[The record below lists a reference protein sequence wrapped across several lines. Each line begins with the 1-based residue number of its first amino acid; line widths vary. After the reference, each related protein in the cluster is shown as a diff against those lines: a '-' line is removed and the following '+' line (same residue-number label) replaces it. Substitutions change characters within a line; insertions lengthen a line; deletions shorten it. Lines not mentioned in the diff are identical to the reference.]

1 MPFLFL
7 GNGGVTSVKVMLRLK
22 QDSRVCA
29 INVIKISHLIIY
41 MPFITLF
48 FYWHALKTCWHFS
61 HYYETPFMKHHSSR
75 STILLPVF
83 VPAAVIM
90 LLLVIGTAVNPAAA
104 GALFSTVLA
113 FITETFGWFYM
124 LAVAIFLVFIVA
136 LAFSSYGSI
145 KLGPDHA
152 EAEYKFLEWFAM
164 LFSAGYGIALLFY
177 GVAEPV
183 THFASPPLSQPQTIA
198 AAKEAMQIAYFHWG
212 FHIWAIYG
220 VVGLSLAYFSFR
232 HGLPLSV
239 RSTLYPIIGDK
250 IHGPI
255 GHTVDVFAIV
265 GTMFG
270 IATSL
275 GLSVAQ
281 INAGLNYLLPEM
293 IPVSTTVQVIVIAL
307 VTAAALVSVL
317 AGMDKGV
324 KRLSILNMVLATAL
338 MFFVFVVGP
347 TIFILNAFME
357 NTGSYLGNIVERTFS
372 LQAYQSSDW
381 IGSWT
386 LFIFAWTIA
395 WAPFVGLFIAKI
407 SRGRTIREFVLGVM
421 LVPTIFTFF
430 WFSVFGD
437 TALHMIMVE
446 GYEALITEVQNDQA
460 IALFKL
466 LERLP
471 FTQIVSSLTV
481 LLIITFFVTSSDSGS
496 LVIDSLAAGGRS
508 DTPWWQRTFWVVTE
522 GAVAAALLIAGG
534 LTALQT
540 AAIVSALPFAIIIL
554 ASIFGMWR
562 ALRIEG
568 HRNESLANDNHLPPH
583 LLKLDAWRDRIDYMT
598 QQPTREKVLG
608 YIKGTV
614 LSSMQEVAEK
624 FSETGWLP
632 EVNYDELNERVV
644 LELRS
649 GGDNVEFWY
658 EVRLSENELP
668 DYYTEDMA
676 KKLPQEH
683 HYRAEVYLRRGGQT
697 YDLYGYQSASVINDI
712 IDQFEKYLHFVNVS
726 PNILPWRM
734 QQHDDDITLEQ
745 GSVFDK

>member
-1 MPFLFL
+1 MSKLP
-7 GNGGVTSVKVMLRLK
+7 
-22 QDSRVCA
+22 
-29 INVIKISHLIIY
+29 
-41 MPFITLF
+41 
-48 FYWHALKTCWHFS
+48 
-61 HYYETPFMKHHSSR
+61 R

-83 VPAAVIM
+83 VPAAIIM
-90 LLLVIGTAVNPAAA
+90 LLLVIGTAINPEAA
-104 GALFSTVLA
+104 GALFNDVLA
-113 FITETFGWFYM
+113 FTTETFGWFYM
-124 LAVAIFLVFIVA
+124 LAVALFLMFIIV

-145 KLGPDHA
+145 KLGPDHG

-164 LFSAGYGIALLFY
+164 LFSAGYGIALLFF

-183 THFASPPLSQPQTIA
+183 MHFASPPLSEPQTIA

-220 VVGLSLAYFSFR
+220 VVGLSLAYFAFR
-232 HGLPLSV
+232 HGLPLSI

-255 GHTVDVFAIV
+255 GHTVDVFAIL

-275 GLSVAQ
+275 GLSVSQ
-281 INAGLNYLLPEM
+281 INAGLNYLLPDL
-293 IPVSTTVQVIVIAL
+293 IPVNTTVQVIAIAL
-307 VTAAALVSVL
+307 VTSAALLSVL

-338 MFFVFVVGP
+338 MIFVFIVGP

-372 LQAYQSSDW
+372 LQAYENSDW

-421 LVPTIFTFF
+421 LVPTFFTFF
-430 WFSVFGD
+430 WFAVFGD
-437 TALHMIMVE
+437 TALHMIMVD
-446 GYEALITEVQNDQA
+446 GYNSLIGDVQDNQA

-466 LERLP
+466 LENLP
-471 FTQIVSSLTV
+471 FTEFVSSLTI

-508 DTPWWQRTFWVVTE
+508 DTPWWQRSFWVVTE
-522 GAVAAALLIAGG
+522 GAVAAVLLIAGG

-554 ASIFGMWR
+554 ISMFGMWR

-568 HRNESLANDNHLPPH
+568 HRNQSLGQNNKLPPH
-583 LLKLDAWRDRIDYMT
+583 LLKPSAWRERIDYMT
-598 QQPTREKVLG
+598 DKPTRDKVLS
-608 YIKGTV
+608 YIKEV
-614 LSSMQEVAEK
+614 IMPSMMEVSSK
-624 FSETGWLP
+624 FAETGWTT
-632 EVNYDELNERVV
+632 EVNYDAVNNRAV
-644 LELRS
+644 LELQR
-649 GGDNVEFWY
+649 GDDVEFWY
-658 EVRLSENELP
+658 EVRLSEHDAP
-668 DYYTEDMA
+668 DYYTEGTADT
-676 KKLPQEH
+676 LPQEH
-683 HYRAEVYLRRGGQT
+683 HHRAEVYLRRGGQT
-697 YDLYGYQSASVINDI
+697 YDLYGYQSESVINDI
-712 IDQFEKYLHFVNVS
+712 IDQFEKYLHFLNVS
-726 PNILPWRM
+726 PDSLPWRM
-734 QQHDDDITLEQ
+734 QAHDEDITLEQ
-745 GSVFDK
+745 GSVLDK

>member
-1 MPFLFL
+1 
-7 GNGGVTSVKVMLRLK
+7 
-22 QDSRVCA
+22 
-29 INVIKISHLIIY
+29 
-41 MPFITLF
+41 
-48 FYWHALKTCWHFS
+48 
-61 HYYETPFMKHHSSR
+61 MKNKSSR

-90 LLLVIGTAVNPAAA
+90 LLLVIGTAINPESA
-104 GALFSTVLA
+104 GELFSTVLN
-113 FITETFGWFYM
+113 FTTETFGWFYM
-124 LAVAIFLVFIVA
+124 LAVAIFLMFIIV

-152 EAEYKFLEWFAM
+152 VAEYNFLEWFAM

-183 THFASPPLSQPQTIA
+183 IHFASPPLSTPQTIE

-232 HGLPLSV
+232 HGLPLSM
-239 RSTLYPIIGDK
+239 RSTLYPLIGDK
-250 IHGPI
+250 IYGPI

-275 GLSVAQ
+275 GISVSQ
-281 INAGLNYLLPEM
+281 INAGLNYLLPNTV
-293 IPVSTTVQVIVIAL
+293 PVSMTVQVIIIAL
-307 VTAAALVSVL
+307 VTLAALVSVL

-324 KRLSILNMVLATAL
+324 KRLSILNMVLATGL
-338 MFFVFVVGP
+338 MLFVFIVGP

-421 LVPTIFTFF
+421 LVPTFFTFF
-430 WFSVFGD
+430 WFAVFGD
-437 TALHMIMVE
+437 TALHMIMVD
-446 GYEALITEVQNDQA
+446 GYDGLITEVQNNQA

-466 LERLP
+466 LENLP

-522 GAVAAALLIAGG
+522 GAVAAALLVAGG

-540 AAIVSALPFAIIIL
+540 AAIVSALPFAVIIL
-554 ASIFGMWR
+554 ISIFGMWR

-568 HRNESLANDNHLPPH
+568 HRNQSLANDNHLPPH

-598 QQPTREKVLG
+598 NQPTREKVLS

-614 LSSMQEVAEK
+614 LSSMNEVAAK
-624 FSETGWLP
+624 FAETGWLP
-632 EVNYDELNERVV
+632 DVNYDEVNNRAV
-644 LELRS
+644 LELRR
-649 GGDNVEFWY
+649 GDNVEFWY
-658 EVRLSENELP
+658 EVRLSEHEVP
-668 DYYTEDMA
+668 DYYTNDKASE
-676 KKLPQEH
+676 LPQEH

-697 YDLYGYQSASVINDI
+697 YDLYGYESVSIINDI

-726 PNILPWRM
+726 PDILPWRM
-734 QQHDDDITLEQ
+734 QEHDEDITLEQ

>member
-1 MPFLFL
+1 
-7 GNGGVTSVKVMLRLK
+7 
-22 QDSRVCA
+22 
-29 INVIKISHLIIY
+29 
-41 MPFITLF
+41 
-48 FYWHALKTCWHFS
+48 
-61 HYYETPFMKHHSSR
+61 MKNKSSR

-90 LLLVIGTAVNPAAA
+90 LLLVIGTAVNPESA
-104 GALFSTVLA
+104 GELFSTVLN
-113 FITETFGWFYM
+113 FTTETFGWFYM
-124 LAVAIFLVFIVA
+124 LAVAIFLMFIIV

-152 EAEYKFLEWFAM
+152 VAEYNFLEWFAM

-183 THFASPPLSQPQTIA
+183 IHFASPPLSTPQTIE

-232 HGLPLSV
+232 HGLPLSM
-239 RSTLYPIIGDK
+239 RSTLYPLIGDK
-250 IHGPI
+250 IYGPI
-255 GHTVDVFAIV
+255 GHTVDVYAIV

-275 GLSVAQ
+275 GISVSQ
-281 INAGLNYLLPEM
+281 INAGLNYLLPNTV
-293 IPVSTTVQVIVIAL
+293 PVSMTVQVIIIAL
-307 VTAAALVSVL
+307 VTLAALVSVL

-324 KRLSILNMVLATAL
+324 KRLSILNMVLATGL
-338 MFFVFVVGP
+338 MLFVFIVGP

-421 LVPTIFTFF
+421 LVPTFFTFF
-430 WFSVFGD
+430 WFAVFGD
-437 TALHMIMVE
+437 TTLHMIMVD
-446 GYEALITEVQNDQA
+446 GYDGLITEVQNNQA

-466 LERLP
+466 LENLP

-522 GAVAAALLIAGG
+522 GAVAAALLVAGG

-540 AAIVSALPFAIIIL
+540 AAIVSALPFAVIIL
-554 ASIFGMWR
+554 ISIFGMWR

-568 HRNESLANDNHLPPH
+568 HRNQSLANDNHLPPH

-598 QQPTREKVLG
+598 NQPTRDKVLS

-614 LSSMQEVAEK
+614 LSSMNEVAAK
-624 FSETGWLP
+624 FAETGWLP
-632 EVNYDELNERVV
+632 DVNYDEVNNRAV
-644 LELRS
+644 LELRR
-649 GGDNVEFWY
+649 GDNVEFWY
-658 EVRLSENELP
+658 EVRLSEHEVP
-668 DYYTEDMA
+668 DYYTNDKASE
-676 KKLPQEH
+676 LPQEH

-697 YDLYGYQSASVINDI
+697 YDLYGYQPESIINDI

-734 QQHDDDITLEQ
+734 QEHDEDITLEQ

>member
-1 MPFLFL
+1 MSKLP
-7 GNGGVTSVKVMLRLK
+7 
-22 QDSRVCA
+22 
-29 INVIKISHLIIY
+29 
-41 MPFITLF
+41 
-48 FYWHALKTCWHFS
+48 
-61 HYYETPFMKHHSSR
+61 R

-83 VPAAVIM
+83 VPAAIIM
-90 LLLVIGTAVNPAAA
+90 LLLVIGTAINPEAA
-104 GALFSTVLA
+104 GALFNDVLA
-113 FITETFGWFYM
+113 FTTETFGWFYM
-124 LAVAIFLVFIVA
+124 LAVALFLMFIIV

-164 LFSAGYGIALLFY
+164 LFSAGYGIALLFF

-183 THFASPPLSQPQTIA
+183 MHFASPPLSEPQTIA

-220 VVGLSLAYFSFR
+220 VVGLSLAYFAFR
-232 HGLPLSV
+232 HGLPLSI

-255 GHTVDVFAIV
+255 GHTVDVFAIL

-275 GLSVAQ
+275 GLSVSQ
-281 INAGLNYLLPEM
+281 INAGLNYLLPDL
-293 IPVSTTVQVIVIAL
+293 IPVNTTVQVIAIAL
-307 VTAAALVSVL
+307 VTSAALLSVL

-338 MFFVFVVGP
+338 MIFVFIVGP

-372 LQAYQSSDW
+372 LQAYENSDW

-421 LVPTIFTFF
+421 LVPTFFTFF
-430 WFSVFGD
+430 WFAVFGD
-437 TALHMIMVE
+437 TALHMIMVD
-446 GYEALITEVQNDQA
+446 GYNSLIGDVQDNQA

-466 LERLP
+466 LENLP
-471 FTQIVSSLTV
+471 FTEFVSSLTI

-508 DTPWWQRTFWVVTE
+508 DTPWWQRSFWVVTE
-522 GAVAAALLIAGG
+522 GAVAAVLLIAGG

-554 ASIFGMWR
+554 ISMFGMWR

-568 HRNESLANDNHLPPH
+568 HRNQSLGQNNKLPPH
-583 LLKLDAWRDRIDYMT
+583 LLKPSAWRERIDYMT
-598 QQPTREKVLG
+598 DKPTRDKVLS
-608 YIKGTV
+608 YIKEV
-614 LSSMQEVAEK
+614 IMPSMMEVSSK
-624 FSETGWLP
+624 FAETGWTT
-632 EVNYDELNERVV
+632 EVNYDAVNNRAV
-644 LELRS
+644 LELQR
-649 GGDNVEFWY
+649 GDDVEFWY
-658 EVRLSENELP
+658 EVRLSEHDAP
-668 DYYTEDMA
+668 DYYTEGTADT
-676 KKLPQEH
+676 LPQEH
-683 HYRAEVYLRRGGQT
+683 HHRAEVYLRRGGQT
-697 YDLYGYQSASVINDI
+697 YDLYGYQSESVINDI
-712 IDQFEKYLHFVNVS
+712 IDQFEKYLHFLNVS
-726 PNILPWRM
+726 PDSLPWRM
-734 QQHDDDITLEQ
+734 QEHDEDITLEQ
-745 GSVFDK
+745 GSVLDK

>member
-1 MPFLFL
+1 
-7 GNGGVTSVKVMLRLK
+7 
-22 QDSRVCA
+22 
-29 INVIKISHLIIY
+29 
-41 MPFITLF
+41 
-48 FYWHALKTCWHFS
+48 
-61 HYYETPFMKHHSSR
+61 MKNKSSR

-90 LLLVIGTAVNPAAA
+90 LLLVIGTAVNPESA
-104 GALFSTVLA
+104 GELFSTVLN
-113 FITETFGWFYM
+113 FTTETFGWFYM
-124 LAVAIFLVFIVA
+124 LAVAIFLMFIIV

-152 EAEYKFLEWFAM
+152 VAEYNFLEWFAM

-183 THFASPPLSQPQTIA
+183 IHFASPPLSTPQTIE

-232 HGLPLSV
+232 HGLPLSM
-239 RSTLYPIIGDK
+239 RSTLYPLIGDK
-250 IHGPI
+250 IYGPI

-275 GLSVAQ
+275 GISVSQ
-281 INAGLNYLLPEM
+281 INAGLNYLLPNTV
-293 IPVSTTVQVIVIAL
+293 PVSMTVQVIIIAL
-307 VTAAALVSVL
+307 VTLAALVSVL

-324 KRLSILNMVLATAL
+324 KRLSILNMVLATGL
-338 MFFVFVVGP
+338 MLFVFIVGP

-421 LVPTIFTFF
+421 LVPTFFTFF
-430 WFSVFGD
+430 WFAVFGD
-437 TALHMIMVE
+437 TALHMIMVD
-446 GYEALITEVQNDQA
+446 GYDGLITEVQNNQA

-466 LERLP
+466 LENLP

-522 GAVAAALLIAGG
+522 GAVAAALLVAGG

-540 AAIVSALPFAIIIL
+540 AAIVSALPFAVIIL
-554 ASIFGMWR
+554 ISIFGMWR

-568 HRNESLANDNHLPPH
+568 HRNQSLANDNHLPPH

-598 QQPTREKVLG
+598 NQPTRDKVLS

-614 LSSMQEVAEK
+614 LSSMNEVAAK
-624 FSETGWLP
+624 FAETGWLP
-632 EVNYDELNERVV
+632 DVNYDEVNNRAV
-644 LELRS
+644 LELRR
-649 GGDNVEFWY
+649 GDNVEFWY
-658 EVRLSENELP
+658 EVRLSEHEVP
-668 DYYTEDMA
+668 DYYTNDKASE
-676 KKLPQEH
+676 LPQEH

-697 YDLYGYQSASVINDI
+697 YDLYGYESVSIINDI

-726 PNILPWRM
+726 PDILPWRM
-734 QQHDDDITLEQ
+734 QEHDEDITLEQ

>member
-1 MPFLFL
+1 MS
-7 GNGGVTSVKVMLRLK
+7 NG
-22 QDSRVCA
+22 
-29 INVIKISHLIIY
+29 
-41 MPFITLF
+41 
-48 FYWHALKTCWHFS
+48 
-61 HYYETPFMKHHSSR
+61 SR

-83 VPAAVIM
+83 IPAAVIM
-90 LLLVIGTAVNPAAA
+90 LLLVIGTAINPEAA
-104 GALFSTVLA
+104 GALFSDVLS
-113 FITETFGWFYM
+113 FTTETFGWFYM
-124 LAVAIFLVFIVA
+124 LAVALFLMFIIV

-152 EAEYKFLEWFAM
+152 EAEYGFLEWFAM

-183 THFASPPLSQPQTIA
+183 MHFSSPPMSDPQTIA

-220 VVGLSLAYFSFR
+220 VVGLSLAYFAFR
-232 HGLPLSV
+232 HGLPLSI
-239 RSTLYPIIGDK
+239 RSTLYPIIGDR

-255 GHTVDVFAIV
+255 GHTVDVFAIL

-275 GLSVAQ
+275 GLSVSQ
-281 INAGLNYLLPEM
+281 INAGLNYLLPDI
-293 IPVSTTVQVIVIAL
+293 IPVNTTIQVVAIAL
-307 VTAAALVSVL
+307 VTSAALVSVL

-338 MFFVFVVGP
+338 MVFVFVVGP

-372 LQAYQSSDW
+372 LQAYENSDW

-421 LVPTIFTFF
+421 LVPTFFTFF

-437 TALHMIMVE
+437 TALHMIMVD
-446 GYEALITEVQNDQA
+446 GYNSLISEVQNNQA

-471 FTQIVSSLTV
+471 FTEFVSSLTI

-508 DTPWWQRTFWVVTE
+508 DTPWWQRSFWVVTE
-522 GAVAAALLIAGG
+522 GAVAAVLLIAGG

-554 ASIFGMWR
+554 ISMFGMWR

-568 HRNESLANDNHLPPH
+568 HRNQSLDQNNKLPPH
-583 LLKLDAWRDRIDYMT
+583 LLKPSAWRERIDYMADK
-598 QQPTREKVLG
+598 PTRDKVLN
-608 YIKGTV
+608 YIKEV
-614 LSSMQEVAEK
+614 VMPSMMEVSSK
-624 FSETGWLP
+624 FAETGWTT
-632 EVNYDELNERVV
+632 EVNYDAANNRAV
-644 LELRS
+644 LELQR
-649 GGDNVEFWY
+649 GDDVEFWY
-658 EVRLSENELP
+658 EVRLSEHEAP
-668 DYYTEDMA
+668 DYYTESSADT
-676 KKLPQEH
+676 LPQEH
-683 HYRAEVYLRRGGQT
+683 YHRAEVYLRRGGQT
-697 YDLYGYQSASVINDI
+697 YDLYGYKSESVINDI
-712 IDQFEKYLHFVNVS
+712 IDQFEKYLHFLNVS
-726 PNILPWRM
+726 PDSLPWRM
-734 QQHDDDITLEQ
+734 QAHDEDLTLEQ
-745 GSVFDK
+745 GSVLDK

>member
-1 MPFLFL
+1 MS
-7 GNGGVTSVKVMLRLK
+7 NG
-22 QDSRVCA
+22 
-29 INVIKISHLIIY
+29 
-41 MPFITLF
+41 
-48 FYWHALKTCWHFS
+48 
-61 HYYETPFMKHHSSR
+61 SR

-83 VPAAVIM
+83 IPAAVIM
-90 LLLVIGTAVNPAAA
+90 MLLVIGTAINPEAA
-104 GALFSTVLA
+104 GALFSDVLS
-113 FITETFGWFYM
+113 FTTETFGWFYM
-124 LAVAIFLVFIVA
+124 LAVALFLMFIIV

-152 EAEYKFLEWFAM
+152 EAEYGFLEWFAM

-183 THFASPPLSQPQTIA
+183 MHFSSPPMSDPQTIA

-220 VVGLSLAYFSFR
+220 VVGLSLAYFAFR
-232 HGLPLSV
+232 HGLPLSI
-239 RSTLYPIIGDK
+239 RSTLYPIIGDR

-255 GHTVDVFAIV
+255 GHTVDVFAIL

-275 GLSVAQ
+275 GLSVSQ
-281 INAGLNYLLPEM
+281 INAGLNYLLPDI
-293 IPVSTTVQVIVIAL
+293 IPVNTTIQVVAIAL
-307 VTAAALVSVL
+307 VTSAALVSVL

-338 MFFVFVVGP
+338 MVFVFVVGP

-372 LQAYQSSDW
+372 LQAYENSDW

-421 LVPTIFTFF
+421 LVPTFFTFF

-437 TALHMIMVE
+437 TALHMIMVD
-446 GYEALITEVQNDQA
+446 GYNSLISEVQNNQA

-471 FTQIVSSLTV
+471 FTEFVSSLTI

-508 DTPWWQRTFWVVTE
+508 DTPWWQRSFWVVTE
-522 GAVAAALLIAGG
+522 GAVAAVLLIAGG

-554 ASIFGMWR
+554 ISMFGMWR

-568 HRNESLANDNHLPPH
+568 HRNQSLDQNNKLPPH
-583 LLKLDAWRDRIDYMT
+583 LLKPSAWRERIDYMT
-598 QQPTREKVLG
+598 DKPTREKVLN
-608 YIKGTV
+608 YIKEV
-614 LSSMQEVAEK
+614 VMPSMMEVSSK
-624 FSETGWLP
+624 FAETGWTT
-632 EVNYDELNERVV
+632 EVNYDAANNRAV
-644 LELRS
+644 LELQR
-649 GGDNVEFWY
+649 GDDVEFWY
-658 EVRLSENELP
+658 EVRLSEHEAP
-668 DYYTEDMA
+668 DYYTESSADT
-676 KKLPQEH
+676 LPQEH
-683 HYRAEVYLRRGGQT
+683 HHRAEVYLRRGGQT
-697 YDLYGYQSASVINDI
+697 YDLYGYKSESVINDI
-712 IDQFEKYLHFVNVS
+712 IDQFEKYLHFLNVS
-726 PNILPWRM
+726 PDSLPWRM
-734 QQHDDDITLEQ
+734 QAHDDAITLEQ
-745 GSVFDK
+745 GSVLDK

>member
-1 MPFLFL
+1 MSKLP
-7 GNGGVTSVKVMLRLK
+7 
-22 QDSRVCA
+22 
-29 INVIKISHLIIY
+29 
-41 MPFITLF
+41 
-48 FYWHALKTCWHFS
+48 
-61 HYYETPFMKHHSSR
+61 R

-83 VPAAVIM
+83 VPAAIIM
-90 LLLVIGTAVNPAAA
+90 LLLVIGTAINPEAA
-104 GALFSTVLA
+104 GALFSDVLS
-113 FITETFGWFYM
+113 FTTETFGWFYM
-124 LAVAIFLVFIVA
+124 LAVALFLMFIIV

-152 EAEYKFLEWFAM
+152 EAEYGFLEWFAM

-183 THFASPPLSQPQTIA
+183 MHFSSPPMSDPQTIA

-220 VVGLSLAYFSFR
+220 VVGLSLAYFAFR
-232 HGLPLSV
+232 HGLPLSI
-239 RSTLYPIIGDK
+239 RSTLYPIIGDR

-255 GHTVDVFAIV
+255 GHTVDVFAIL

-275 GLSVAQ
+275 GLSVSQ
-281 INAGLNYLLPEM
+281 INAGLNYLLPDI
-293 IPVSTTVQVIVIAL
+293 IPVNTTVQVIAIAL

-324 KRLSILNMVLATAL
+324 KRLSILNMLLATAL
-338 MFFVFVVGP
+338 MLFVFVVGP

-372 LQAYQSSDW
+372 LQAYENSDW

-421 LVPTIFTFF
+421 LVPTFFTFF

-437 TALHMIMVE
+437 TALHMIMVD
-446 GYEALITEVQNDQA
+446 GYTSLISEVQNNQA

-466 LERLP
+466 LENLP
-471 FTQIVSSLTV
+471 FTEFVSSLTI

-508 DTPWWQRTFWVVTE
+508 DTPWWQRSFWVVTE
-522 GAVAAALLIAGG
+522 GAVAAVLLLAGG
-534 LTALQT
+534 LEALQT

-554 ASIFGMWR
+554 ISMFGMWR

-568 HRNESLANDNHLPPH
+568 HRNQSLGNDNRLPPH
-583 LLKLDAWRDRIDYMT
+583 LLKPSAWRERIDYIT
-598 QQPTREKVLG
+598 DKPTREKVLS
-608 YIKGTV
+608 YIKEV
-614 LSSMQEVAEK
+614 VMPSMMEVSSK
-624 FSETGWLP
+624 FAETGWTT
-632 EVNYDELNERVV
+632 EVNYDAVNNRAV
-644 LELRS
+644 LELQR
-649 GGDNVEFWY
+649 GDDVEFWY
-658 EVRLSENELP
+658 EVRLSEHDAP
-668 DYYTEDMA
+668 DYYTEDSA
-676 KKLPQEH
+676 DTLPQEH
-683 HYRAEVYLRRGGQT
+683 HHRAEVYLRRGGQT
-697 YDLYGYQSASVINDI
+697 YDLYGYKSESVINDI
-712 IDQFEKYLHFVNVS
+712 IDQFEKYLHFLNVS
-726 PNILPWRM
+726 PDSLPWRM
-734 QQHDDDITLEQ
+734 QEHDDDITLEQ
-745 GSVFDK
+745 GSVLDK